1 MENFF
6 IVLWYSFWHL
16 FCDTVD
22 LLALELNPDYLKAL
36 MRRAQS
42 CEALEK
48 YEDALEGKQDSQLFF
63 WSKWSGWNQPS
74 YLLLAPKGWDWKWP
88 LVINEW

>member
-1 MENFF
+1 MDN
-6 IVLWYSFWHL
+6 I
-16 FCDTVD
+16 D

-42 CEALEK
+42 YEALEK

-63 WSKWSGWNQPS
+63 WSIWRG
-74 YLLLAPKGWDWKWP
+74 
-88 LVINEW
+88 